1 MIINILTLPETN
13 ATVLL
18 RQRAESLSAHTGQVY
33 RSKFE
38 LEQGRKPL
46 GTILKIALSRPWDLL
61 FREPIV
67 VLLTIYL
74 SIIYGILY
82 LLFAAYPIVYQKAR
96 GWSES
101 MTGLA
106 FIGILVGIIF
116 SVIATWPMYI
126 AYRNKSLASSGRLA
140 PEARLPDSFYG
151 AIALPVGLFWFAWTN
166 SPSIHWMASIAAG
179 VPFGFGMVMVFLPVL
194 NYLVDSYTIYAASAL
209 AANAS
214 VRSVFGAVF
223 PLVAGPMY
231 DRLGIHW
238 ASSLIAFLAVACV
251 PLPFIF
257 YRYGPAIR
265 TRCRYSAESEKLM
278 ESLYGAAA

>member
-1 MIINILTLPETN
+1 
-13 ATVLL
+13 
-18 RQRAESLSAHTGQVY
+18 
-33 RSKFE
+33 
-38 LEQGRKPL
+38 
-46 GTILKIALSRPWDLL
+46 
-61 FREPIV
+61 
-67 VLLTIYL
+67 
-74 SIIYGILY
+74 
-82 LLFAAYPIVYQKAR
+82 
-96 GWSES
+96 

-151 AIALPVGLFWFAWTN
+151 AIALPVGLFWFARTN

-194 NYLVDSYTIYAASAL
+194 NYLVDSYKIYAASAL

-231 DRLGIHW
+231 DRLRIHW